1 MKTQLSQKETDRIIK
16 KQNMIQMNLFTK
28 PKQIHIETKLFSDV
42 LVHVCYIP
50 QPPEFTRLSEV
61 KSKVRGAL

>member
-1 MKTQLSQKETDRIIK
+1 
-16 KQNMIQMNLFTK
+16 MIQMKLFTK
-28 PKQIHIETKLFSDV
+28 PKKIHIETKLLSDV

-61 KSKVRGAL
+61 KSKVRGTLEGLL

>member
-1 MKTQLSQKETDRIIK
+1 MK
-16 KQNMIQMNLFTK
+16 LFTK
-28 PKQIHIETKLFSDV
+28 PKKIHIETKLLSDV

-61 KSKVRGAL
+61 KSKVWGTL